1 VKGMMTIFRKELAD
15 HFSSNRFIIIFYVI
29 LMISMVIAF
38 MVGTGLKEELKDVA
52 KPTFVF
58 LMLFTSPGKFLSL
71 IQFIS
76 IFGPIIGIVL
86 GFDAVNRE
94 RSARTLSKLA
104 SQPIFR
110 DYIINGKFLAGLVT
124 IIIMQVAIVA
134 MISGLGLF
142 LIGIVPGPEEIL
154 RLLVYL
160 VISVFYIAFWLGL
173 SILFSVTFRSMATSI
188 LASIACWIFFFF
200 FVPMGAGV
208 LADAMVPVTPSAT
221 GAVDPDLLVRNE
233 AARKAVSLVSPMT
246 LYSEATTIIL
256 DPLRKTTQSLLLMGP
271 MERLSISRFQNPLPL
286 GESLNIVL
294 PHLITLLAITVLCFA
309 ISYIIFMRQEIRST

>member
-1 VKGMMTIFRKELAD
+1 MKGIMTICRKELSD
-15 HFSSNRFIIIFYVI
+15 YFSSTRFILLFYLI
-29 LMISMVIAF
+29 LMVSMVIAF

-110 DYIINGKFLAGLVT
+110 DYIINGKFLAGLIT
-124 IIIMQVAIVA
+124 IIIMQLAIVL
-134 MISGLGLF
+134 MISGLGL
-142 LIGIVPGPEEIL
+142 LLVGVVPGPEEIY
-154 RLLVYL
+154 RLLIYL
-160 VISVFYIAFWLGL
+160 VISVFYIGFWLGI
-173 SILFSVTFRSMATSI
+173 SILFSVSFRSMATSA
-188 LASIACWIFFFF
+188 LASLACWIFFFF
-200 FVPMGAGV
+200 FVPMGAGMLSDV
-208 LADAMVPVTPSAT
+208 IAPFDPSQASQN
-221 GAVDPDLLVRNE
+221 PELVIKNE
-233 AARKAVSLVSPMT
+233 QTRKMISLVSPMT

-256 DPLRKTTQSLLLMGP
+256 DPLRKTTQSLILMGP
-271 MERLSISRFQNPLPL
+271 FERLSISRFQNPLPL
-286 GESLNIVL
+286 SESIYIVF
-294 PHLITLLAITVLCFA
+294 PHLISLIAITVICFA
-309 ISYIIFMRQEIRST
+309 ISYAVFMRQEIRST

>member
-1 VKGMMTIFRKELAD
+1 VKGILTICRKELAD
-15 HFSSNRFIIIFYVI
+15 HFSSTRFTLLFYLI
-29 LMISMVIAF
+29 LMVSMVIAF

-94 RSARTLSKLA
+94 RSSRTLSKLA

-110 DYIINGKFLAGLVT
+110 DYIINGKFLAGLIT
-124 IIIMQVAIVA
+124 IVIMQLAIVL
-134 MISGLGLF
+134 MISGLGLL
-142 LIGIVPGPEEIL
+142 LIGVVPGPEEIYRML
-154 RLLVYL
+154 IYL
-160 VISVFYIAFWLGL
+160 VISVFYIGFWLGI
-173 SILFSVTFRSMATSI
+173 SILFSVCFRSMATSA

-208 LADAMVPVTPSAT
+208 LADAIAPVDVSQASQNPEMVIKHEETRQVI
-221 GAVDPDLLVRNE
+221 
-233 AARKAVSLVSPMT
+233 SLVSPMT

-256 DPLRKTTQSLLLMGP
+256 DPLRKTTQSLILMGP
-271 MERLSISRFQNPLPL
+271 FERLSISRFQNPLPL
-286 GESLNIVL
+286 WESIYIVL
-294 PHLITLLAITVLCFA
+294 PHLISLIAITLVCFA
-309 ISYIIFMRQEIRST
+309 ISYAVFMRQEIRST

>member
-1 VKGMMTIFRKELAD
+1 MKGIITICRKELAD
-15 HFSSNRFIIIFYVI
+15 HFSSTRFTLLFYLI
-29 LMISMVIAF
+29 LMVSMVIAF

-124 IIIMQVAIVA
+124 IVIMQLAIVL
-134 MISGLGLF
+134 MISGLGLL
-142 LIGIVPGPEEIL
+142 LIGVVPGPEEIYRML
-154 RLLVYL
+154 IYL
-160 VISVFYIAFWLGL
+160 VISVFYIGFWLGI
-173 SILFSVTFRSMATSI
+173 SILFSVSFRSMATSA
-188 LASIACWIFFFF
+188 LASLACWIFFFF

-208 LADAMVPVTPSAT
+208 LADAIAPVDLSQASQNPEMVIKHEET
-221 GAVDPDLLVRNE
+221 
-233 AARKAVSLVSPMT
+233 RKVISLVSPMT

-256 DPLRKTTQSLLLMGP
+256 DPLRKTTQSLILMGP
-271 MERLSISRFQNPLPL
+271 FERLSISRFQNPLPL
-286 GESLNIVL
+286 WESIYIVL
-294 PHLITLLAITVLCFA
+294 PHLISLIAITLVCFA
-309 ISYIIFMRQEIRST
+309 ISYAVFMRQEIRST

>member
-1 VKGMMTIFRKELAD
+1 MITICRKELAD
-15 HFSSNRFIIIFYVI
+15 HFSSTRFTLLFYLI
-29 LMISMVIAF
+29 LMVSMVIAF

-94 RSARTLSKLA
+94 RSSRTLSKLA

-124 IIIMQVAIVA
+124 IVIMQLAIVL
-134 MISGLGLF
+134 MISGLGLL
-142 LIGIVPGPEEIL
+142 LIGVVPGPEEVY
-154 RLLVYL
+154 RLLIYL
-160 VISVFYIAFWLGL
+160 VISIFYIGFWLGI
-173 SILFSVTFRSMATSI
+173 SILFSVSFRSMATSA

-208 LADAMVPVTPSAT
+208 MADVIAPF
-221 GAVDPDLLVRNE
+221 DPAQASQAPELVIKNE
-233 AARKAVSLVSPMT
+233 QTRKVISLVSPMT

-256 DPLRKTTQSLLLMGP
+256 DPLRKTTQSLILMGP
-271 MERLSISRFQNPLPL
+271 FERLSISRFQNPLPL
-286 GESLNIVL
+286 SESVYIVL
-294 PHLITLLAITVLCFA
+294 PHLITLIAITLVCFA
-309 ISYIIFMRQEIRST
+309 ISYAVFMRQEIRST

>member
-1 VKGMMTIFRKELAD
+1 VKGIITICRKELAD
-15 HFSSNRFIIIFYVI
+15 HFSSTRFTLLFYLI
-29 LMISMVIAF
+29 LMVSMVIAF

-124 IIIMQVAIVA
+124 IVIMQLAIVL
-134 MISGLGLF
+134 MISGLGLL
-142 LIGIVPGPEEIL
+142 LIGVVPGPEEIYRML
-154 RLLVYL
+154 IYL
-160 VISVFYIAFWLGL
+160 VISVFYIGFWLGI
-173 SILFSVTFRSMATSI
+173 SILFSVSFRSMATSA
-188 LASIACWIFFFF
+188 LASLACWIFFFF

-208 LADAMVPVTPSAT
+208 LADAIAPVDLSQASQNPEMVIKHEET
-221 GAVDPDLLVRNE
+221 
-233 AARKAVSLVSPMT
+233 RKVISLVSPMT

-256 DPLRKTTQSLLLMGP
+256 DPLRKTTQSLILMGP
-271 MERLSISRFQNPLPL
+271 FERLSISRFQNPLPL
-286 GESLNIVL
+286 WESIYIVL
-294 PHLITLLAITVLCFA
+294 PHLISLIAITLVCFA
-309 ISYIIFMRQEIRST
+309 ISYAVFMRQEIRST

>member
-1 VKGMMTIFRKELAD
+1 MKGMITICRKELAD
-15 HFSSNRFIIIFYVI
+15 HFSSTRFTLLFYLI
-29 LMISMVIAF
+29 LMVSMVIAF

-94 RSARTLSKLA
+94 RSTRTLSKLA

-124 IIIMQVAIVA
+124 IVVMMVAIVL
-134 MISGLGLF
+134 MISGLGLL
-142 LIGIVPGPEEIL
+142 LIGVVPGPEEVY
-154 RLLVYL
+154 RLLIYL
-160 VISVFYIAFWLGL
+160 LISIFYIGFWLGI
-173 SILFSVTFRSMATSI
+173 SILFSVSFRSMATSA
-188 LASIACWIFFFF
+188 LAAIACWIFFFF

-208 LADAMVPVTPSAT
+208 MADMIAPFDPSQASQ
-221 GAVDPDLLVRNE
+221 APELVVKNE
-233 AARKAVSLVSPMT
+233 QTRKAISLVSPMT
-246 LYSEATTIIL
+246 LYSESTTIIL
-256 DPLRKTTQSLLLMGP
+256 DPLRKTTQSLILMGP
-271 MERLSISRFQNPLPL
+271 FERLSISRFQNPLTL
-286 GESLNIVL
+286 SESVHIVF
-294 PHLITLLAITVLCFA
+294 PHLITLVAITLVCFA
-309 ISYIIFMRQEIRST
+309 ISYAIFMRQEIRST